1 MSSIVARR
9 LGLIFLIVSTIG
21 CDHVTKNI
29 ATYALAGT
37 PPRSFLA
44 DTVRLAY
51 VENTGGFLSL
61 GAALP
66 PALRTAV
73 FTVATGLML
82 IGLAVFALRSGLG
95 GWPVL
100 GLALFAAGGAS
111 NWLDRVVRGA
121 VVDFVNVGIGPVR
134 TGVFNV
140 ADVAIMV
147 GVGIFLIAEV
157 RREAPADGGDPP
169 AQASEPSGADR
180 EPPQPGRPPS

>member
-1 MSSIVARR
+1 MAASRPLDRPSSAMSSTMGRR
-9 LGLIFLIVSTIG
+9 LALIFLIVSTIG
-21 CDHVTKNI
+21 CDHVPKNI

-73 FTVATGLML
+73 FTVATGVML
-82 IGLAVFALRSGLG
+82 LGLAVFALRSGLR

-100 GLALFAAGGAS
+100 GLALFAAGG
-111 NWLDRVVRGA
+111 
-121 VVDFVNVGIGPVR
+121 
-134 TGVFNV
+134 
-140 ADVAIMV
+140 
-147 GVGIFLIAEV
+147 
-157 RREAPADGGDPP
+157 
-169 AQASEPSGADR
+169 
-180 EPPQPGRPPS
+180 